1 MSQFQGE
8 FCPGPNP
15 WGHQLGFHSLPSLSL
30 TLAVT
35 GALCKRVGDVGKLV
49 TVIAIFQGTDV
60 HLAPLAQLPEPAGFL
75 FQLAVWV

>member
-1 MSQFQGE
+1 M
-8 FCPGPNP
+8 PG
-15 WGHQLGFHSLPSLSL
+15 L

-35 GALCKRVGDVGKLV
+35 GALCKRIGDVGKLI

-75 FQLAVWV
+75 FQLAVRV